1 MTTVTIAIAK
11 DQTMTV
17 IHIAVEVANPL
28 RAARVA
34 NPLRAARVANPLRVA
49 RVANPLAAAVVV
61 MTVPMSLMS
70 A

>member
-1 MTTVTIAIAK
+1 MVCQTGIMTTVIIAIAK
-11 DQTMTV
+11 NQTMIV

-28 RAARVA
+28 RAVE
-34 NPLRAARVANPLRVA
+34 VANPLRVA
-49 RVANPLAAAVVV
+49 RVANPLRAAAVVV

>member
-34 NPLRAARVANPLRVA
+34 NPLRAA
-49 RVANPLAAAVVV
+49 AVVV
-61 MTVPMSLMS
+61 MTVPMSPMS